1 MCLTLLPAPGRAADA
16 RSAMKRAASFYRK
29 GHYTSAKKI
38 WLTQAKAGIP
48 AAQYN
53 LAELYA
59 KGI

>member
-1 MCLTLLPAPGRAADA
+1 
-16 RSAMKRAASFYRK
+16 MKRAASFYRK